1 MLKYKISL
9 TFGLK
14 QDTNRSLQYF
24 SPVFHVWN
32 INGYIGSHNTDRGL
46 EIALDFNPQRSTTEL
61 LSPVV
66 KLLFFPG
73 KARNT
78 HVTLLIQSDIM
89 MLTSTQKCEWLKK
102 IQLIWMYHV
111 WQETWRECKKYRSE
125 SHKVNMSIYKV
136 IDQDSLFS
144 QARSMCNYHLCCCTA
159 LSLTHPPHSS
169 QIITVCQT

>member
-1 MLKYKISL
+1 MLKYKTLL

-78 HVTLLIQSDIM
+78 HCYSTDTKWYYDVDKYTEVWVIKEDSINLDVSCVTGNM
-89 MLTSTQKCEWLKK
+89 TGMQKISFW
-102 IQLIWMYHV
+102 
-111 WQETWRECKKYRSE
+111 
-125 SHKVNMSIYKV
+125 
-136 IDQDSLFS
+136 
-144 QARSMCNYHLCCCTA
+144 
-159 LSLTHPPHSS
+159 
-169 QIITVCQT
+169 IT